1 VTKDSVTQDSTR
13 SSDERGAIIPFLAL
27 CISVILLVGAF
38 TVDLGRAMLLR
49 RDLQQVADVVSLDA
63 SKFLTGATATS
74 QLTTVRNAA
83 ARSATRNHWT
93 LDANDVHLV
102 QRSGTTWNRV
112 DNSTV
117 VPDGVEVVARGSV
130 SYNFQPGGT
139 STTRSAVAT
148 RQSAAGVEI
157 GTNLGTI
164 DTTQATMLNRVFGLF
179 GGNSGMNLSLV
190 SWQGLAGANVTLGDL
205 VVAAGSADTD
215 SFLETSTTYGTQ
227 LQILARALTAEG
239 NTTAAGYVDAF
250 RTSLGATVSG
260 ITVKPGDFLSVSTV
274 DPDTFAAASLNAF
287 SLLQGELFLARRGS
301 ALSGTFSSGVL
312 GIASVTLTAQVVQ
325 PPSIAFGPVGTTA
338 TNGQIKFSIGTS
350 LAGIVATQL
359 GADAATGTATLTSVA
374 CSSIGPS
381 SSATARVQTNLA
393 GLSLTVANLPVT
405 LGVTAVSPTTLT
417 FSSPFTWAHSQH
429 VGATSVGLTTAIGG
443 AVAGLGTLVNLVA
456 GPLVASLDN
465 LVLSPIL
472 RSLGV
477 SLAGAD
483 VAVLDPVCLPTV
495 LAR

>member
-1 VTKDSVTQDSTR
+1 VTRRPTQDGN
-13 SSDERGAIIPFLAL
+13 ERGAIIPFLAL

-49 RDLQQVADVVSLDA
+49 RDLQQVADVVALDA
-63 SKFLTGATATS
+63 SKFLTGGTAAT
-74 QLTTVRNAA
+74 QLSTDRNAA

-93 LDANDVHLV
+93 LAPTDVHLV
-102 QRSGTTWNRV
+102 QRSGSTWTRV
-112 DNSTV
+112 DSSAV

-130 SYNFQPGGT
+130 AYNFQPGGT

-157 GTNLGTI
+157 GTSLGTV

-179 GGNSGMNLSLV
+179 GANSSLNLSLV

-205 VVAAGSADTD
+205 VVAAGSADTR

-227 LQILARALTAEG
+227 LQILARALSTGG
-239 NTTAAGYVDAF
+239 NTTVAGYVDAF
-250 RTSLGATVSG
+250 RTSLGASVAG
-260 ITVKPGDFLSVSTV
+260 INVRPGDFLSVSTV
-274 DPDTFAAASLNAF
+274 DPDAFASASLNVF
-287 SLLQGELFLARRGS
+287 SLLQGELFLARQGS
-301 ALSGTFSSGVL
+301 ALSGTCSSGVV
-312 GIASVTLTAQVVQ
+312 GFATVTLNARVVQ
-325 PPSIAFGPVGTTA
+325 PPTIAFGPVGTSA

-350 LAGIVATQL
+350 LLGGVAVQL

-374 CSSIGPS
+374 CTSIGPS
-381 SSATARVQTNLA
+381 SSASASVQTNLA
-393 GLSLTVANLPVT
+393 GVSLTVAGLPVS
-405 LGVTAVSPTTLT
+405 LGVTGVSPTTRT
-417 FSSPFTWAHSQH
+417 FGSPFTWAHSQH

-443 AVAGLGTLVNLVA
+443 AVAGLGSLVNLVA
-456 GPLVASLDN
+456 GPLVSSLDT

-495 LAR
+495 LAK